1 MPNPRGFISIDRIE
15 GGYRPVHERVKDYRE
30 VELELSEKDRKQQAA
45 RCMDCGVPF
54 CHSNCPVGNLMP
66 EWQERI
72 QQGDWKGAYEILQA
86 TDNFPE
92 FTGRIC
98 PALCESGC
106 VVAINKPSVTIR
118 ENELSVIERAFKEG
132 YVQPK
137 PPKFRTG
144 KKVAVIGSGP
154 AGLAAADSLNQRG
167 HSVVLYEAADR
178 LGGFLRYGVPDFK
191 MEKHVID
198 RRVEILEQEGIVF
211 KTGVMVGRDISAE
224 ELRQNFDAI
233 CIAIGARKAREIKVE
248 GRELDGIHQ
257 ATIYLE
263 QSNRRVA
270 GDIIPDDVKIDAYQ
284 KHVVVIGG
292 GDTGSDCIGTANR
305 QGAKS
310 ITQIEILPPAPK
322 TRAANE
328 PWPIFAKVYKNTS
341 SHEEGCERL
350 FNISTQK
357 FEGENGKVKKLLVN
371 QVEWQKDEKG
381 QYKMVNVPGSEF
393 EIPADLVVLA
403 MGFEHLVHEGL
414 ADSLGISYTNRGNA
428 AVDKQYM
435 TNVEGVFAAG
445 DSKRGASLV
454 VWAIQEGREVA
465 KAIDAWLT
473 APAQSNDSAAQV
485 ATA

>member
-1 MPNPRGFISIDRIE
+1 MANPRGFISIDRIE

-66 EWQERI
+66 EWQEKI
-72 QQGDWKGAYEILQA
+72 QQGDWRAAYEILQA

-132 YVQPK
+132 FVQPN
-137 PPKFRTG
+137 PPKSRTG

-167 HSVVLYEAADR
+167 HTVVLYEAADR

-191 MEKHVID
+191 MEKHIID
-198 RRVEILEQEGIVF
+198 RRVAILEQEGIVF
-211 KTGVMVGRDISAE
+211 KTGVTVGRDITVD
-224 ELRQNFDAI
+224 ELKQNFDAV
-233 CIAIGARKAREIKVE
+233 CIAIGARKARDIRVE
-248 GRELDGIHQ
+248 GRDLDGIHQ

-270 GDIIPDDVKIDAYQ
+270 GDVIPDAERIDAYQ
-284 KHVVVIGG
+284 KHVIVIGG

-357 FEGENGKVKKLLVN
+357 FVGEKGKVTKLLCT

-381 QYKMVNVPGSEF
+381 QYKMVNVPDSEF
-393 EIPADLVVLA
+393 ELPADLVVLA

-414 ADSLGISYTNRGNA
+414 ADAFGIDYTNRGNA
-428 AVDKQYM
+428 AVDKHYM

-445 DSKRGASLV
+445 DAKRGASLV
-454 VWAIQEGREVA
+454 VWAIQEGREAA
-465 KAIDAWLT
+465 KAIDGWLMG
-473 APAQSNDSAAQV
+473 PAAAN
-485 ATA
+485 ATARQTATA

>member
-1 MPNPRGFISIDRIE
+1 MANPRGFITIDRIE
-15 GGYRPVHERVKDYRE
+15 NGYRPVHERVKDYQE
-30 VELELSEKDRKQQAA
+30 VERELPEKDRKLQAA

-66 EWQERI
+66 EWQEKI
-72 QQGDWKGAYEILQA
+72 QQGDWKAAYDILQA

-118 ENELSVIERAFKEG
+118 ENELSVIEYAFKAG
-132 YVQPK
+132 YVQPH
-137 PPKFRTG
+137 PPARRTG
-144 KKVAVIGSGP
+144 KTVAVIGSGP

-198 RRVEILEQEGIVF
+198 RRTDIMAQEGIVF
-211 KTGVMVGRDISAE
+211 KTGVMVGRDVTVD
-224 ELRQNFDAI
+224 ELKQNFDAV
-233 CIAIGARKAREIKVE
+233 CIAIGARKAREIRVE

-257 ATIYLE
+257 AMIYLE

-270 GDIIPDDVKIDAYQ
+270 GDVIPEAELIDADQ

-305 QGAKS
+305 QGARS
-310 ITQIEILPPAPK
+310 ITQIEILPPAPV
-322 TRAANE
+322 TRAPNE

-357 FEGENGKVKKLLVN
+357 FVGEDGKVTRLLCN
-371 QVEWQKDEKG
+371 QVEWQKNDKG
-381 QYKMVNVPGSEF
+381 QFQMVNVPGSEF
-393 EIPADLVVLA
+393 ELQADLVVLA

-414 ADSLGISYTNRGNA
+414 ADAFGIEYTSRGNV
-428 AVDKQYM
+428 AVDKKYM

-454 VWAIQEGREVA
+454 VWAIQEGREAA
-465 KAIDAWLT
+465 KAIDAWLMT
-473 APAQSNDSAAQV
+473 PPQAVDAIEQS
-485 ATA
+485 ATV